1 MKAVRMLFLTTVV
14 EGGLGGCMFERTA
27 RRLNRSG
34 ALQLR
39 RGESSVLLHV
49 ADLDRRRGG
58 WVPAHLVAEG
68 VEFAPRPGFRPSAR
82 AWTEENGDDAWL
94 VLDRDGDGVINDASE
109 MFGDATPQPHPAEG
123 TLRNGFLALAQ
134 HDDGNGTLDEN
145 DAIFPELRLW
155 QDRDHDGVSQP
166 AELHMLPGL
175 GVAGVSLSYAEAR
188 EVDQHGNSFRYRS
201 AVCGTP
207 GSRVGMTAWDV
218 WLVGTEPEPAVSL
231 RAADASSSGGGC
243 GGGEEGRDPIP
254 PRMDCTGLACVNAKI
269 VVTSIVGM

>member
-1 MKAVRMLFLTTVV
+1 LIDVVGDGFRLT
-14 EGGLGGCMFERTA
+14 
-27 RRLNRSG
+27 SW
-34 ALQLR
+34 
-39 RGESSVLLHV
+39 
-49 ADLDRRRGG
+49 D
-58 WVPAHLVAEG
+58 EG

-109 MFGDATPQPHPAEG
+109 MFGDATPQPNPAEG

-166 AELHMLPGL
+166 SELHTLPGL

-201 AVCGTP
+201 AVYGTP
-207 GSRVGMTAWDV
+207 GSPVGMTAWDV

-243 GGGEEGRDPIP
+243 GGGEEGRGPIP

-269 VVTSIVGM
+269 VVTSILGM